1 LSKGAHVIM
10 ALKEKREVEIEKYYS
25 HCDSTKSF
33 YIKFLDGKPIEYQAG
48 QFLIAHIPR
57 GDEIVKRAYSIASSP
72 LETLE
77 TGLIEIC
84 LNRVEL
90 GYVSN
95 WMHDK
100 GHKTRIQVDGPHG
113 RFIVPEESND
123 HLIFCGTGTG
133 ISPIRG
139 ILKDFELKNTLKD
152 KEIWLFFGVRQEAD
166 ILYHQEFQQW
176 AEQYPDF
183 HFIPSV
189 SRPLE
194 WKGET
199 GYVQNL
205 VKKYVHTSNQWNVYA
220 CGLNAMIKDLE
231 GVLLE
236 MGFDKNQL
244 HYDKWG

>member
-1 LSKGAHVIM
+1 M
-10 ALKEKREVEIEKYYS
+10 PLKEKREVEIYDYYS
-25 HCDSTKSF
+25 HSDSTKSF
-33 YIKFLDGKPIEYQAG
+33 FIRFLDGKPLDYQAG

-57 GDEIVKRAYSIASSP
+57 ENDIVKRAYSIASSP
-72 LETLE
+72 LETQK

-100 GHKTRIQVDGPHG
+100 GHKTIIHVDGPHG
-113 RFIVPEESND
+113 RFTVPEENSN
-123 HLIFCGTGTG
+123 HMIFCGTGTG

-139 ILKDFELKNTLKD
+139 ILKDFELKDKLKD
-152 KEIWLFFGVRQEAD
+152 KDIWLFFGVRFETD
-166 ILYHQEFQQW
+166 ILYHQEFQKW
-176 AEQYPDF
+176 ADHYPSF
-183 HFIPSV
+183 HYVPSV
-189 SRPLE
+189 SRPVN

-205 VKKYVHTSNQWNVYA
+205 VKKYINEPGKWDVYA
-220 CGLNAMIKDLE
+220 CGLNTMIKELE

-236 MGFDKNQL
+236 MGFDKKQI